1 MWLFIVVCNNR
12 LLCLE
17 HSVFIF
23 PPMYGA
29 VISFTLLK
37 ANAHLF
43 TLTSSKN
50 GNQPN
55 LLNSLTD
62 SDVVVTHCKVLPHA
76 LQKLIFLGRSRNL
89 AA

>member
-1 MWLFIVVCNNR
+1 
-12 LLCLE
+12 
-17 HSVFIF
+17 
-23 PPMYGA
+23 MYRA